1 MPERIARA
9 ECFRRAVRRAAMRR
23 GTILCGQGM
32 DEQDWIGI
40 ERQLLGAYQT
50 LKAAVA
56 AK

>member
-1 MPERIARA
+1 
-9 ECFRRAVRRAAMRR
+9 MRR
-23 GTILCGQGM
+23 WMILRGQGM

-50 LKAAVA
+50 LNAAVA